1 MSKSRVLTDEQFT
14 WYETNLSL
22 LERKKRGHFS
32 TPPMLVEKI
41 LDACG
46 YIPDNDLTH
55 LRVLDPA
62 CGSGNFLIEAVRRL
76 QAFCLRTCLSPKK
89 SALLLQRNLW
99 GIDPDPISCFLAEMH
114 LQTFIHSS
122 TSRPVPYTSLHIHQA
137 DSLVLPWEPDVDL
150 FIANPPYLA
159 AKNNDLS
166 GYHFAQQRG
175 QADSYLLFLNL
186 ALQVVRPGGWIG
198 LVLPDPLLARANA
211 ARERA
216 RLLEETTIYHLWHF
230 SDVFAAEVGA
240 VVIVARKSPPKR
252 MHSISWNRGRWHST
266 ASLTAQHEVQQSLF
280 RQQPGNEFRYLLS
293 QGRGDAIERLR
304 TCLEDPSPREHRLAP
319 LGEFLTISRG
329 EELGKGSPFLQQ
341 IPCRLSSDTALDIS
355 RTDDPP
361 KSASS
366 VVLPTSFPVL
376 RGGIDIHPY
385 SPPVANCFIARDAIR
400 KPLERYLSSKLFV
413 VKSTD
418 RLQATLDQQGHIALQ
433 TLYLLHLRNPND
445 SSDQLYFFLALL
457 NSRLLREYV
466 YALHTAYKMVQP
478 QIEQRVLAS
487 LPVPLAESEEQ
498 QQIIAQSRAIVHA
511 CSGSS
516 PVVEWSKHITSMY
529 EELERAIYAL
539 YDSALAGSLLTK
551 ES

>member
-14 WYETNLSL
+14 WYETNLPL

-32 TPPMLVEKI
+32 TPPMLIEKI

-46 YIPDNDLTH
+46 YTPDNDLAKV
-55 LRVLDPA
+55 RVLDPA

-76 QAFCLRTCLSPKK
+76 QAFCLRTGLSRKK
-89 SALLLQRNLW
+89 SALLFQRNLW

-114 LQTFIHSS
+114 LQSLIHSS
-122 TSRPVPYTSLHIHQA
+122 ASRPVTYMPLHIHQA
-137 DSLVLPWEPDVDL
+137 DSLVLPWESGVDL

-175 QADSYLLFLNL
+175 QADSYLLFLDL

-216 RLLEETTIYHLWHF
+216 RLLEGTTIFHLWHF

-240 VVIVARKSPPKR
+240 VVIVARKSPPKSV
-252 MHSISWNRGRWHST
+252 HSISWNRGRWHST
-266 ASLTAQHEVQQSLF
+266 AFLTPQREVQQSLF
-280 RQQPGNEFRYLLS
+280 NRQPGNEFRYLLS
-293 QGRGDAIERLR
+293 QGHGDAIERLR
-304 TCLEDPSPREHRLAP
+304 TCLEASSSDDRRIAP

-329 EELGKGSPFLQQ
+329 EELGKESPFLQQ
-341 IPCRLSSDTALDIS
+341 IPCQLSPDTALEVS
-355 RTDDPP
+355 RMGDLP
-361 KSASS
+361 KSDSPA
-366 VVLPTSFPVL
+366 VLPTSFPVI
-376 RGGIDIHPY
+376 RGGIDIRPY
-385 SPPVANCFIARDAIR
+385 SSPVAHCLIARDAIR
-400 KPLERYLSSKLFV
+400 KPLERYLSPKLFV

-433 TLYLLHLRNPND
+433 TLYLLHLRNPNA
-445 SSDQLYFFLALL
+445 SSDQLYFYLALL

-478 QIEQRVLAS
+478 QIEQRVLAN
-487 LPVPLAESEEQ
+487 LPVPLVKSEEQ

-511 CSGSS
+511 CSSSS
-516 PVVEWSKHITSMY
+516 PVVEWSEQITSMY

-539 YDSALAGSLLTK
+539 YNSALTGSFLTK